1 MFDSSRALKLGF
13 EEFAKAPD
21 SVVDGALLVSRVV
34 EPATDAPWCRQELER
49 LARRIGQGQEAAA
62 LLEGLRTE
70 GFAGAERY
78 YEEENSA
85 LDTVLRR
92 RSGIPISLA
101 VVVIGIGEQLGIETL
116 GINFPGHFLVSIG
129 GRLADPYTLRVL
141 DEREQRARVAASGLP
156 AAQALKV
163 ASPAE
168 IVLRMLNNL
177 RGIAQGRDDFERALE
192 LTDYQLALAPRLLEL
207 RLARAD
213 LWQAIGAPERGR
225 ADLET
230 ALSLSPPAELAARI
244 RERLQGLDVTP
255 PTLH

>member
-1 MFDSSRALKLGF
+1 MIDSARALKLAF

-34 EPATDAPWCRQELER
+34 EPATDAPWCRHELAR
-49 LARRIGQGQEAAA
+49 LAQRIGSVQQAGE
-62 LLEGLRTE
+62 LLEGMRAE

-101 VVVIGIGEQLGIETL
+101 VVVIGIGERLDIETL

-129 GRLADPYTLRVL
+129 GRLADPYTLRAL
-141 DEREQRARVAASGLP
+141 DEAERRARLAASGVP
-156 AAQALKV
+156 ATQALKV
-163 ASPAE
+163 ATPMD

-177 RGIAQGRDDFERALE
+177 RGIAQGRDDYERALE

-213 LWQAIGAPERGR
+213 LWQAVGAPARGR
-225 ADLET
+225 VDLEA
-230 ALSLSPPAELAARI
+230 ALALSPPAPTAAQI
-244 RERLQGLDVTP
+244 RERLQALAAPP

>member
-1 MFDSSRALKLGF
+1 MFDSTKALKLAF

-21 SVVDGALLVSRVV
+21 SVIDGALLVSRVV
-34 EPATDAPWCRQELER
+34 EPATDAAWCEAELGR
-49 LARRIGQGQEAAA
+49 LARRIGIVQEAAD
-62 LLEGLRTE
+62 LLDGLRAE
-70 GFAGAERY
+70 GYAGAERY

-101 VVVIGIGEQLGIETL
+101 VVVIGIGERLGVDTV
-116 GINFPGHFLVSIG
+116 GINFPGHFLVSIA
-129 GRLADPYTLRVL
+129 GRLADPYVLRPI
-141 DEREQRARVAASGLP
+141 DDRECRARVAASGLP
-156 AAQALKV
+156 FTQALKV
-163 ASPAE
+163 ATPAE

-177 RGIAQGRDDFERALE
+177 RGIAQGRDDYERALE
-192 LTDYQLALAPRLLEL
+192 LTDYQLTLAPRLLEL

-213 LWQAIGAPERGR
+213 LWQAIGAAERGR

-230 ALSLSPPAELAARI
+230 ALTLAPSAQTTAQI
-244 RERLQGLDVTP
+244 RERLQHLDSPP